1 MDLSYTFTNSGDC
14 KIIYLKETEIRK
26 RNKTFVMGLMY
37 LEGKALLIACHLI
50 IIEIQHKEMMMMM
63 IIIHFSFMMW
73 MKGGGVGLMTHV
85 ADLSIIIRG
94 CNRIDSRVSSANS
107 F

>member
-1 MDLSYTFTNSGDC
+1 
-14 KIIYLKETEIRK
+14 
-26 RNKTFVMGLMY
+26 MY

-63 IIIHFSFMMW
+63 MIIIHFSFMMW
-73 MKGGGVGLMTHV
+73 VKGGGALMIHV

-107 F
+107 FWVAVAK